1 MATNKLLSFMKLIG
15 MTFIMTIIT
24 LPANAQFLRTS
35 YFMEGTHYRQQLN
48 PALTPTKGFINLPV
62 IGAVNATVGSTS
74 LGYQDIIDIIDDGG
88 DFYTKPDFMN
98 RLKDNNTLNVNFSTE
113 ILSAG
118 WYKGKNFW
126 SFNIGLRTDIGA
138 NLTKSMFTF
147 LNQMETIEDNW
158 RNSNYDISGQQLNI
172 NAYTEIGLGLS
183 RQINSRLTVG
193 ARVKALLGIG
203 NMELKL
209 NRIAMSANL
218 PTDQQI
224 NEWSNDSYWSGS
236 LGEIETKAKDLK
248 AKFDNYHANLT
259 VGAELKSSFKGLEL
273 KEEEGKDYVTDFD
286 FDSGNLGIAG
296 YGFGIDLGASYK
308 ILDNLTVSA
317 SILDLGFISWSKS
330 STKIASANPD
340 PINIK
345 GSTYADM
352 INITDPQN
360 SVKGAL
366 NQLQNDTENY
376 MDLVTQ
382 GDVLNYD
389 MLQLEVGEAKES
401 RKSRLASTLVLGA
414 EYGFFNNKLAV
425 GVLSTTRFVQP
436 DALTELTLSANYR
449 PKSWF
454 NVALSYSAIQSAG
467 KSFGL
472 GLKLG
477 PIFLGT
483 DYMFLGKN
491 SNSVN
496 GFIGVSI
503 PLNKRKA
510 AVKRQLFYYSF
521 SNSPIKK
528 LVSAFNNLT
537 FLILP
542 HSSASDRT

>member
-1 MATNKLLSFMKLIG
+1 MATNKLLWSSKLIG
-15 MTFIMTIIT
+15 VFFIMLVCT
-24 LPANAQFLRTS
+24 LSANAQFLRTS

-48 PALTPTKGFINLPV
+48 PALTPTKGYFNLPV

-74 LGYQDIIDIIDDGG
+74 LGYQDIIDIIDDGD

-98 RLKDNNTLNVNFSTE
+98 RLKDNNKLNVNFSTE

-138 NLTKSMFTF
+138 NLTKNMFTF
-147 LNQMETIEDNW
+147 QNEMETVEENW

-209 NRIAMSANL
+209 NRVAMSANL
-218 PTDQQI
+218 PSDQQI
-224 NEWSNDSYWSGS
+224 NQWSSESYWNSMTPS
-236 LGEIETKAKDLK
+236 QAAQAAQELKD
-248 AKFDNYHANLT
+248 KFNNYHANLT

-273 KEEEGKDYVTDFD
+273 QEEEGKDYVTDFD
-286 FDSGNLGIAG
+286 FDSGKLGIAG

-317 SILDLGFISWSKS
+317 SVLDLGFISWSKS

-340 PINIK
+340 PIDIK
-345 GSTYADM
+345 GSTYANM
-352 INITDPQN
+352 VDPN
-360 SVKGAL
+360 NPNTVMNAV
-366 NQLQNDTENY
+366 NQLQNDAQGY
-376 MDLVTQ
+376 MDRVTN
-382 GDVLNYD
+382 GDVLDYD
-389 MLQLEVGEAKES
+389 MLQLEVSDAKES

-436 DALTELTLSANYR
+436 DALTELTFSANYR

-477 PIFLGT
+477 PLFVGT

-496 GFIGVSI
+496 GFVGVSI
-503 PLNKRKA
+503 PLGGRKA
-510 AVKRQLFYYSF
+510 SKEG
-521 SNSPIKK
+521 
-528 LVSAFNNLT
+528 
-537 FLILP
+537 
-542 HSSASDRT
+542 

>member
-1 MATNKLLSFMKLIG
+1 MATNKLLWSSKLIG
-15 MTFIMTIIT
+15 VFFIMLVCT
-24 LPANAQFLRTS
+24 LSANAQFLRTS

-48 PALTPTKGFINLPV
+48 PALTPTKGYFNLPV

-74 LGYQDIIDIIDDGG
+74 LGYQDIIDIIDDGD

-98 RLKDNNTLNVNFSTE
+98 RLKDNNKLNVNFSTE

-126 SFNIGLRTDIGA
+126 SFNIGLRTDISA
-138 NLTKSMFTF
+138 NLTKNMFTF
-147 LNQMETIEDNW
+147 LNEMETVEENW

-209 NRIAMSANL
+209 NRVAMSANL
-218 PTDQQI
+218 PSDQQI
-224 NEWSNDSYWSGS
+224 NQWSSESYWNSMTPS
-236 LGEIETKAKDLK
+236 QAAQAAQELKD
-248 AKFDNYHANLT
+248 KFNNYHANLT

-273 KEEEGKDYVTDFD
+273 QEEEGKDYVTDFD
-286 FDSGNLGIAG
+286 FDSGKLGIAG

-317 SILDLGFISWSKS
+317 SVLDLGFISWSKS

-340 PINIK
+340 PIDIK
-345 GSTYADM
+345 GSTYANM
-352 INITDPQN
+352 VDPN
-360 SVKGAL
+360 NPNTVMNAV
-366 NQLQNDTENY
+366 NQLQNDAQGY
-376 MDLVTQ
+376 MDRVTN
-382 GDVLNYD
+382 GDVLDYD
-389 MLQLEVGEAKES
+389 MLQLEVSDAKES
-401 RKSRLASTLVLGA
+401 RKSRLASILVLGA

-436 DALTELTLSANYR
+436 DALTELTFSANYR

-477 PIFLGT
+477 PLFVGT

-496 GFIGVSI
+496 GFVGVSI
-503 PLNKRKA
+503 PLGGRKA
-510 AVKRQLFYYSF
+510 SKEG
-521 SNSPIKK
+521 
-528 LVSAFNNLT
+528 
-537 FLILP
+537 
-542 HSSASDRT
+542 

>member
-1 MATNKLLSFMKLIG
+1 MATNKLLWSSKLIG
-15 MTFIMTIIT
+15 VFFIMLVCT
-24 LPANAQFLRTS
+24 LSANAQFLRTS

-48 PALTPTKGFINLPV
+48 PALTPTKGYFNLPV

-74 LGYQDIIDIIDDGG
+74 LGYQDIIDIIDDGD

-98 RLKDNNTLNVNFSTE
+98 RLKDNNKLNVNFSTE

-138 NLTKSMFTF
+138 NLTKNMFTF
-147 LNQMETIEDNW
+147 LNEMETVEENW

-209 NRIAMSANL
+209 NRVAMSANL
-218 PTDQQI
+218 PSDQQI
-224 NEWSNDSYWSGS
+224 NQWSSESYWNSMTPS
-236 LGEIETKAKDLK
+236 QAAQAAQELKD
-248 AKFDNYHANLT
+248 KFNNYHANLT

-273 KEEEGKDYVTDFD
+273 QEEEGKDYVTDFD
-286 FDSGNLGIAG
+286 FDSGKLGIAG

-317 SILDLGFISWSKS
+317 SVLDLGFISWSKS

-340 PINIK
+340 PIDIK
-345 GSTYADM
+345 GSTYANM
-352 INITDPQN
+352 VDPN
-360 SVKGAL
+360 NPNTVMNAV
-366 NQLQNDTENY
+366 NQLQNDAQGY
-376 MDLVTQ
+376 MDRVTN
-382 GDVLNYD
+382 GDVLDYD
-389 MLQLEVGEAKES
+389 MLQLEVSDAKES

-436 DALTELTLSANYR
+436 DALTELTFSANYR

-454 NVALSYSAIQSAG
+454 NVALS
-467 KSFGL
+467 
-472 GLKLG
+472 
-477 PIFLGT
+477 
-483 DYMFLGKN
+483 
-491 SNSVN
+491 
-496 GFIGVSI
+496 
-503 PLNKRKA
+503 
-510 AVKRQLFYYSF
+510 
-521 SNSPIKK
+521 
-528 LVSAFNNLT
+528 
-537 FLILP
+537 
-542 HSSASDRT
+542 

>member
-1 MATNKLLSFMKLIG
+1 MATNKLLWSSKLIG
-15 MTFIMTIIT
+15 VFFIMLVCT
-24 LPANAQFLRTS
+24 LSANAQFLRTS

-48 PALTPTKGFINLPV
+48 PALTPTKGYFNLPV

-74 LGYQDIIDIIDDGG
+74 LGYQDIIDIIDDGD

-98 RLKDNNTLNVNFSTE
+98 RLKDNNKLNVNFSTE

-138 NLTKSMFTF
+138 NLTKNMFTF
-147 LNQMETIEDNW
+147 LNEMETVEENW

-209 NRIAMSANL
+209 NRVAMSANL
-218 PTDQQI
+218 PSDQQI
-224 NEWSNDSYWSGS
+224 NQWSSESYWNSMTPS
-236 LGEIETKAKDLK
+236 QAAQAAQELKD
-248 AKFDNYHANLT
+248 KFNNYHANLT

-273 KEEEGKDYVTDFD
+273 QEEEGKDYVTDFD
-286 FDSGNLGIAG
+286 FDSGKLGIAG

-317 SILDLGFISWSKS
+317 SVLDLGFISWSKS

-340 PINIK
+340 PIDIK
-345 GSTYADM
+345 GSTYANM
-352 INITDPQN
+352 VDPN
-360 SVKGAL
+360 NPNTVMNAV
-366 NQLQNDTENY
+366 NQLQNDAQGY
-376 MDLVTQ
+376 MDRVTN
-382 GDVLNYD
+382 GDVLDYD
-389 MLQLEVGEAKES
+389 MLQLEVSDAKES
-401 RKSRLASTLVLGA
+401 RKSRLASILVLGA

-436 DALTELTLSANYR
+436 DALTELTFSANYR

-477 PIFLGT
+477 PLFVGT

-496 GFIGVSI
+496 GFVGVSI
-503 PLNKRKA
+503 PLGGRKA
-510 AVKRQLFYYSF
+510 SKEG
-521 SNSPIKK
+521 
-528 LVSAFNNLT
+528 
-537 FLILP
+537 
-542 HSSASDRT
+542 

>member
-1 MATNKLLSFMKLIG
+1 MATNKLLWSSKLIG
-15 MTFIMTIIT
+15 VFFIMLVCT
-24 LPANAQFLRTS
+24 LSANAQFLRTS

-48 PALTPTKGFINLPV
+48 PALTPTKGYFNLPV

-74 LGYQDIIDIIDDGG
+74 LGYQDIIDIIDDGD

-98 RLKDNNTLNVNFSTE
+98 RLKDNNKLNVNFSTE

-138 NLTKSMFTF
+138 NLTKNMFTF
-147 LNQMETIEDNW
+147 LNEMETVEENW

-209 NRIAMSANL
+209 NRVAMSANL
-218 PTDQQI
+218 PSDQLI
-224 NEWSNDSYWSGS
+224 NQWSSESYWNSMTPS
-236 LGEIETKAKDLK
+236 QAAQAAQELKD
-248 AKFDNYHANLT
+248 KFNNYHANLT

-273 KEEEGKDYVTDFD
+273 QEEEGKDYVTDFD
-286 FDSGNLGIAG
+286 FDSGKLGIAG

-317 SILDLGFISWSKS
+317 SVLDLGFISWSKS

-340 PINIK
+340 PIDIK
-345 GSTYADM
+345 GSTYANM
-352 INITDPQN
+352 VDPN
-360 SVKGAL
+360 NPNTVMNAV
-366 NQLQNDTENY
+366 NQLQNDAQGY
-376 MDLVTQ
+376 MDRVTN
-382 GDVLNYD
+382 GDVLDYD
-389 MLQLEVGEAKES
+389 MLQLEVSDAKES
-401 RKSRLASTLVLGA
+401 RKSRLASILVLGA

-436 DALTELTLSANYR
+436 DALTELTFSANYR

-477 PIFLGT
+477 PLFVGT

-496 GFIGVSI
+496 GFVGVSI
-503 PLNKRKA
+503 PLGGRKA
-510 AVKRQLFYYSF
+510 SKEG
-521 SNSPIKK
+521 
-528 LVSAFNNLT
+528 
-537 FLILP
+537 
-542 HSSASDRT
+542 

>member
-1 MATNKLLSFMKLIG
+1 MATNKLLWSSKLIG
-15 MTFIMTIIT
+15 VFFIMLVCT
-24 LPANAQFLRTS
+24 LSANAQFLRTS

-48 PALTPTKGFINLPV
+48 PALTPTKGYFNLPV

-74 LGYQDIIDIIDDGG
+74 LGYQDIIDIIDDGD

-98 RLKDNNTLNVNFSTE
+98 RLKDNNKLNVNFSTE

-138 NLTKSMFTF
+138 NLTKNMFTF
-147 LNQMETIEDNW
+147 LNEMETVEENW

-209 NRIAMSANL
+209 NRVAMSANL
-218 PTDQQI
+218 PSDQQI
-224 NEWSNDSYWSGS
+224 NQWSSESYWNSMTPS
-236 LGEIETKAKDLK
+236 QAAQAAQELKD
-248 AKFDNYHANLT
+248 KFNNYHANLT

-273 KEEEGKDYVTDFD
+273 QEEEGKDYVTDFD
-286 FDSGNLGIAG
+286 FDSGKLGIAG
-296 YGFGIDLGASYK
+296 YGFGIDLGASYI

-317 SILDLGFISWSKS
+317 SVLDLGFISWSKS

-340 PINIK
+340 PIDIK
-345 GSTYADM
+345 GSTYANM
-352 INITDPQN
+352 VDPN
-360 SVKGAL
+360 NPNTVMNAV
-366 NQLQNDTENY
+366 NQLQNDAQGY
-376 MDLVTQ
+376 MDRVTN
-382 GDVLNYD
+382 GDVLDYD
-389 MLQLEVGEAKES
+389 MLQLEVSDAKES

-436 DALTELTLSANYR
+436 DALTELTFSANYR

-477 PIFLGT
+477 PLFVGT

-496 GFIGVSI
+496 GFVGVSI
-503 PLNKRKA
+503 PLGGRKA
-510 AVKRQLFYYSF
+510 SKEG
-521 SNSPIKK
+521 
-528 LVSAFNNLT
+528 
-537 FLILP
+537 
-542 HSSASDRT
+542 

>member
-1 MATNKLLSFMKLIG
+1 MGCDRFVGGCFDRFS
-15 MTFIMTIIT
+15 
-24 LPANAQFLRTS
+24 ANAQFLRTS

-48 PALTPTKGFINLPV
+48 PALTPTKGYFNLPV

-74 LGYQDIIDIIDDGG
+74 LGYQDIIDIIDDGD

-98 RLKDNNTLNVNFSTE
+98 RLKDNNKLNVNFSTE

-138 NLTKSMFTF
+138 NLTKNMFTF
-147 LNQMETIEDNW
+147 LNEMETVEENW

-209 NRIAMSANL
+209 NRVAMSANL
-218 PTDQQI
+218 PSDQQI
-224 NEWSNDSYWSGS
+224 NQWSSESYWNSMTPS
-236 LGEIETKAKDLK
+236 QAAQAAQELKD
-248 AKFDNYHANLT
+248 KFNNYHANLT

-273 KEEEGKDYVTDFD
+273 QEEEGKDYVTDFD
-286 FDSGNLGIAG
+286 FDSGKLGIAG

-317 SILDLGFISWSKS
+317 SVLDLGFISWSKS

-340 PINIK
+340 PIDIK
-345 GSTYADM
+345 GSTYANM
-352 INITDPQN
+352 VDPN
-360 SVKGAL
+360 NPNTVMNAV
-366 NQLQNDTENY
+366 NQLQNDAQGY
-376 MDLVTQ
+376 MDRVTN
-382 GDVLNYD
+382 GDVLDYD
-389 MLQLEVGEAKES
+389 MLQLEVGDAKES

-436 DALTELTLSANYR
+436 DALTELTFSANYR

-477 PIFLGT
+477 PLFVGT

-496 GFIGVSI
+496 GFVGVSI
-503 PLNKRKA
+503 PLGGRKA
-510 AVKRQLFYYSF
+510 SKEG
-521 SNSPIKK
+521 
-528 LVSAFNNLT
+528 
-537 FLILP
+537 
-542 HSSASDRT
+542 

>member
-1 MATNKLLSFMKLIG
+1 MATNKLLWSSKIIGVFFMMLVG
-15 MTFIMTIIT
+15 T
-24 LPANAQFLRTS
+24 LSANAQFLRTS

-48 PALTPTKGFINLPV
+48 PALTPTKGYFNLPV

-74 LGYQDIIDIIDDGG
+74 LGYQDIIDIIDDGD

-98 RLKDNNTLNVNFSTE
+98 RLKDNNKLNVNFSTE

-138 NLTKSMFTF
+138 NLTKNMFTF
-147 LNQMETIEDNW
+147 LNEMETVEENW

-209 NRIAMSANL
+209 NRVAMSANL
-218 PTDQQI
+218 PSDQQI
-224 NEWSNDSYWSGS
+224 NQWSSESYWNSMS
-236 LGEIETKAKDLK
+236 PSQAAQAAQELKD
-248 AKFDNYHANLT
+248 KFNNYHANLT

-273 KEEEGKDYVTDFD
+273 QEEEGKDYVTDFD
-286 FDSGNLGIAG
+286 FDSGKLGIAG

-317 SILDLGFISWSKS
+317 SVLDLGFISWSKS

-340 PINIK
+340 PIDIK
-345 GSTYADM
+345 GSTYANM
-352 INITDPQN
+352 VDPN
-360 SVKGAL
+360 NPNTVMNAV
-366 NQLQNDTENY
+366 NQLQNDAQGY
-376 MDLVTQ
+376 MDRVTN
-382 GDVLNYD
+382 GDVLDYD
-389 MLQLEVGEAKES
+389 MLQLEVSDAKES

-436 DALTELTLSANYR
+436 DALTELTFSANYR

-477 PIFLGT
+477 PLFVGT

-496 GFIGVSI
+496 GFVGVSI
-503 PLNKRKA
+503 PLGGRKA
-510 AVKRQLFYYSF
+510 SKEG
-521 SNSPIKK
+521 
-528 LVSAFNNLT
+528 
-537 FLILP
+537 
-542 HSSASDRT
+542 

>member
-1 MATNKLLSFMKLIG
+1 MATNKLLWSSKLIG
-15 MTFIMTIIT
+15 VFFIMLVCT
-24 LPANAQFLRTS
+24 LSANAQFLRTS

-48 PALTPTKGFINLPV
+48 PALTPTKGYFNLPV

-74 LGYQDIIDIIDDGG
+74 LGYQDIIDIIDDGD

-98 RLKDNNTLNVNFSTE
+98 RLKDNNKLNVNFSTE

-138 NLTKSMFTF
+138 NLTKNMFTF
-147 LNQMETIEDNW
+147 LNEMETVEENW

-209 NRIAMSANL
+209 NRVAMSANL
-218 PTDQQI
+218 PSDQQI
-224 NEWSNDSYWSGS
+224 NQWSSESYWNSMTPS
-236 LGEIETKAKDLK
+236 QAAQAAQELKD
-248 AKFDNYHANLT
+248 KFNNYHANLT

-273 KEEEGKDYVTDFD
+273 QEEEGKDYVTDFD
-286 FDSGNLGIAG
+286 FDSGKLGIAG

-317 SILDLGFISWSKS
+317 SVLDLGFISWSKS

-340 PINIK
+340 PIDIK
-345 GSTYADM
+345 GSTYANM
-352 INITDPQN
+352 VDPN
-360 SVKGAL
+360 NPNTVMNAV
-366 NQLQNDTENY
+366 NQLQNDAQGY
-376 MDLVTQ
+376 MGRVTN
-382 GDVLNYD
+382 GDVLDYD
-389 MLQLEVGEAKES
+389 MLQLEVSDAKES
-401 RKSRLASTLVLGA
+401 RKSRLASILVLGA

-436 DALTELTLSANYR
+436 DALTELTFSANYR

-477 PIFLGT
+477 PLFVGT

-496 GFIGVSI
+496 GFVGVSI
-503 PLNKRKA
+503 PLGGRKA
-510 AVKRQLFYYSF
+510 SKEG
-521 SNSPIKK
+521 
-528 LVSAFNNLT
+528 
-537 FLILP
+537 
-542 HSSASDRT
+542 

>member
-1 MATNKLLSFMKLIG
+1 MATNKLLWSSKLIG
-15 MTFIMTIIT
+15 VFFIMLVCT
-24 LPANAQFLRTS
+24 LSANAQFLRTS

-48 PALTPTKGFINLPV
+48 PALTPTKGYFNLPV

-74 LGYQDIIDIIDDGG
+74 LGYQDIIDIIDDGD

-98 RLKDNNTLNVNFSTE
+98 RLKDNNKLNVNFSTE

-138 NLTKSMFTF
+138 NLTKNMFTF
-147 LNQMETIEDNW
+147 LNEMETVEENW

-209 NRIAMSANL
+209 NRVAMSANL
-218 PTDQQI
+218 PSDQQI
-224 NEWSNDSYWSGS
+224 NQWSSESYWNSMTPS
-236 LGEIETKAKDLK
+236 QAAQAAQELKD
-248 AKFDNYHANLT
+248 KFNNYHANLT

-273 KEEEGKDYVTDFD
+273 QEEEGKDYVTDFD
-286 FDSGNLGIAG
+286 FDSGKLGIAG

-317 SILDLGFISWSKS
+317 SVLDLGFISWSKS

-340 PINIK
+340 PIDIK
-345 GSTYADM
+345 GSTYANM
-352 INITDPQN
+352 VDPN
-360 SVKGAL
+360 NPNTVMNAV
-366 NQLQNDTENY
+366 NQLQNDAQGY
-376 MDLVTQ
+376 MDRVTN
-382 GDVLNYD
+382 GDVLDYD
-389 MLQLEVGEAKES
+389 MLQLEVSDAKES
-401 RKSRLASTLVLGA
+401 RKSRLASILVLGA

-436 DALTELTLSANYR
+436 DALTELTFSANYR

-454 NVALSYSAIQSAG
+454 NVALSIQDR
-467 KSFGL
+467 KS
-472 GLKLG
+472 
-477 PIFLGT
+477 
-483 DYMFLGKN
+483 
-491 SNSVN
+491 V
-496 GFIGVSI
+496 V
-503 PLNKRKA
+503 
-510 AVKRQLFYYSF
+510 
-521 SNSPIKK
+521 
-528 LVSAFNNLT
+528 
-537 FLILP
+537 
-542 HSSASDRT
+542 

>member
-1 MATNKLLSFMKLIG
+1 MATNKLLWSSKLIG
-15 MTFIMTIIT
+15 VFFIMLVCT
-24 LPANAQFLRTS
+24 LSANAQFLRTS

-48 PALTPTKGFINLPV
+48 PALTPTKGYFNLPV

-74 LGYQDIIDIIDDGG
+74 LGYQDIIDIIDDGD

-98 RLKDNNTLNVNFSTE
+98 RLKDNNKLNVNFSTE

-126 SFNIGLRTDIGA
+126 LFNIGLRTDIGA
-138 NLTKSMFTF
+138 NLTKNMFTF
-147 LNQMETIEDNW
+147 LNEMETVEENW

-209 NRIAMSANL
+209 NRVAMSANL
-218 PTDQQI
+218 PSDQQI
-224 NEWSNDSYWSGS
+224 NQWSSESYWNSMTPS
-236 LGEIETKAKDLK
+236 QAAQAAQELKD
-248 AKFDNYHANLT
+248 KFNNYHANLT

-273 KEEEGKDYVTDFD
+273 QEEEGKDYVTDFD
-286 FDSGNLGIAG
+286 FDSGKLGIAG

-317 SILDLGFISWSKS
+317 SVLDLGFISWSKS

-340 PINIK
+340 PIDIK
-345 GSTYADM
+345 GSTYANM
-352 INITDPQN
+352 VDPN
-360 SVKGAL
+360 NPNTVMNAV
-366 NQLQNDTENY
+366 NQLQNDAQGY
-376 MDLVTQ
+376 MDRVTN
-382 GDVLNYD
+382 GDVLDYD
-389 MLQLEVGEAKES
+389 MLQLEVSDAKES
-401 RKSRLASTLVLGA
+401 RKSRLASILVLGA

-436 DALTELTLSANYR
+436 DALTELTFSANYR

-477 PIFLGT
+477 PLFVGT

-496 GFIGVSI
+496 GFVGVSI
-503 PLNKRKA
+503 PLGGRKA
-510 AVKRQLFYYSF
+510 SKEG
-521 SNSPIKK
+521 
-528 LVSAFNNLT
+528 
-537 FLILP
+537 
-542 HSSASDRT
+542 

>member
-1 MATNKLLSFMKLIG
+1 MATNKLLWSSKLIG
-15 MTFIMTIIT
+15 VFFIMLVCT
-24 LPANAQFLRTS
+24 LSANAQFLRTS

-48 PALTPTKGFINLPV
+48 PALTPTKGYFNLPV

-74 LGYQDIIDIIDDGG
+74 LGYQDIIDIIDDGD

-98 RLKDNNTLNVNFSTE
+98 RLKDNNKLNVNFSTE

-138 NLTKSMFTF
+138 NLTKNMFTF
-147 LNQMETIEDNW
+147 LNEMETVEENW

-209 NRIAMSANL
+209 NRVAMSANL
-218 PTDQQI
+218 PSDQQI
-224 NEWSNDSYWSGS
+224 NQWSSESYWNSMTPS
-236 LGEIETKAKDLK
+236 QAAQAAQELKD
-248 AKFDNYHANLT
+248 KFNNYHANLT

-273 KEEEGKDYVTDFD
+273 QEEEGKDYVTDFD
-286 FDSGNLGIAG
+286 FDSGKLGIAG

-317 SILDLGFISWSKS
+317 SVLDLGFISWSKS

-340 PINIK
+340 PIDIK
-345 GSTYADM
+345 GSTYANM
-352 INITDPQN
+352 VDPN
-360 SVKGAL
+360 NPNTVMNAV
-366 NQLQNDTENY
+366 NQLQNDAQGY
-376 MDLVTQ
+376 MDRVTN
-382 GDVLNYD
+382 GDVLDYD
-389 MLQLEVGEAKES
+389 MLQLEVSDAKES

-436 DALTELTLSANYR
+436 DALTELTFSANYR

-454 NVALSYSAIQSAG
+454 NVAFSYSAIQSAG

-477 PIFLGT
+477 PLFVGT

-496 GFIGVSI
+496 GFVGVSI
-503 PLNKRKA
+503 PLGGRKA
-510 AVKRQLFYYSF
+510 SKEG
-521 SNSPIKK
+521 
-528 LVSAFNNLT
+528 
-537 FLILP
+537 
-542 HSSASDRT
+542 

>member
-1 MATNKLLSFMKLIG
+1 
-15 MTFIMTIIT
+15 
-24 LPANAQFLRTS
+24 
-35 YFMEGTHYRQQLN
+35 MEGTHYRQQLN
-48 PALTPTKGFINLPV
+48 PALTPTKGYFNLPV

-74 LGYQDIIDIIDDGG
+74 LGYQDIIDIIDDGD

-98 RLKDNNTLNVNFSTE
+98 RLKDNNKLNVNFSTE

-138 NLTKSMFTF
+138 NLTKNMFTF
-147 LNQMETIEDNW
+147 LNEMETVEENW

-209 NRIAMSANL
+209 NRVAMSANL
-218 PTDQQI
+218 PSDQQI
-224 NEWSNDSYWSGS
+224 NQWSSESYWNSMTPS
-236 LGEIETKAKDLK
+236 QAAQAAQELKD
-248 AKFDNYHANLT
+248 KFNNYHANLT

-273 KEEEGKDYVTDFD
+273 QEEEGKDYVTDFD
-286 FDSGNLGIAG
+286 FDSGKLGIAG

-317 SILDLGFISWSKS
+317 SVLDLGFISWSKS

-340 PINIK
+340 PIDIK
-345 GSTYADM
+345 GSTYANM
-352 INITDPQN
+352 VDPN
-360 SVKGAL
+360 NPNTVMNAV
-366 NQLQNDTENY
+366 NQLQNDAQGY
-376 MDLVTQ
+376 MDRVTN
-382 GDVLNYD
+382 GDVLDYD
-389 MLQLEVGEAKES
+389 MLQLEVSDAKES

-436 DALTELTLSANYR
+436 DALTELTFSANYR

-477 PIFLGT
+477 PLFVGT

-496 GFIGVSI
+496 GFVGVSI
-503 PLNKRKA
+503 PLGGRKA
-510 AVKRQLFYYSF
+510 SKEG
-521 SNSPIKK
+521 
-528 LVSAFNNLT
+528 
-537 FLILP
+537 
-542 HSSASDRT
+542 

>member
-1 MATNKLLSFMKLIG
+1 MATNKLLWSSKLIG
-15 MTFIMTIIT
+15 VFFIMLVCTPSAI
-24 LPANAQFLRTS
+24 AQFLRTS

-48 PALTPTKGFINLPV
+48 PALTPTKGYFNLPV

-74 LGYQDIIDIIDDGG
+74 LGYQDIIDIIDDGD

-98 RLKDNNTLNVNFSTE
+98 RLKDNNKLNVNFSTE

-138 NLTKSMFTF
+138 NLTKNMFTF
-147 LNQMETIEDNW
+147 LNEMETVEENW

-209 NRIAMSANL
+209 NRVAMSANL
-218 PTDQQI
+218 PSDQQI
-224 NEWSNDSYWSGS
+224 NQWSSESYWNSMTPS
-236 LGEIETKAKDLK
+236 QAAQAAQELKD
-248 AKFDNYHANLT
+248 KFNNYHANLT

-273 KEEEGKDYVTDFD
+273 QEEEGKDYVTDFD
-286 FDSGNLGIAG
+286 FDSGKLGIAG

-317 SILDLGFISWSKS
+317 SVLDLGFISWSKS

-340 PINIK
+340 PIDIK
-345 GSTYADM
+345 GSTYANM
-352 INITDPQN
+352 VDPN
-360 SVKGAL
+360 NPNTVMNAV
-366 NQLQNDTENY
+366 NQLQNDAQGY
-376 MDLVTQ
+376 MDRVTN
-382 GDVLNYD
+382 GDVLDYD
-389 MLQLEVGEAKES
+389 MLQLEVSDAKES
-401 RKSRLASTLVLGA
+401 RKSRLASILVLGA

-436 DALTELTLSANYR
+436 DALTELTFSANYR

-477 PIFLGT
+477 PLFVGT

-496 GFIGVSI
+496 GFVGVSI
-503 PLNKRKA
+503 PLGGRKA
-510 AVKRQLFYYSF
+510 SKEG
-521 SNSPIKK
+521 
-528 LVSAFNNLT
+528 
-537 FLILP
+537 
-542 HSSASDRT
+542 

>member
-1 MATNKLLSFMKLIG
+1 MATNKLLWSSKLIG
-15 MTFIMTIIT
+15 VFFIMLVCT
-24 LPANAQFLRTS
+24 LSANAQFLRTS

-48 PALTPTKGFINLPV
+48 PALTPTKGYFNLPV

-74 LGYQDIIDIIDDGG
+74 LGYQDIIDIIDDGD

-98 RLKDNNTLNVNFSTE
+98 RLKDNNKLNVNFSTE

-138 NLTKSMFTF
+138 NLTKNMFTF
-147 LNQMETIEDNW
+147 LNEMETVEENW

-209 NRIAMSANL
+209 NRVAMSANL
-218 PTDQQI
+218 PSDQQI
-224 NEWSNDSYWSGS
+224 NQWSSESYWNSMTPS
-236 LGEIETKAKDLK
+236 QAAQAAQELKD
-248 AKFDNYHANLT
+248 KFNNYHANLT

-273 KEEEGKDYVTDFD
+273 QEEEGKDYVTDFD
-286 FDSGNLGIAG
+286 FDSGKLGIAG

-317 SILDLGFISWSKS
+317 SVLDLGFISWSKS

-340 PINIK
+340 PIDIK
-345 GSTYADM
+345 GSTYANM
-352 INITDPQN
+352 VDPN
-360 SVKGAL
+360 NPNTVMNAV
-366 NQLQNDTENY
+366 NQLQNDAQGY
-376 MDLVTQ
+376 MDRVTN
-382 GDVLNYD
+382 GDVLDYD
-389 MLQLEVGEAKES
+389 MLQLEVSDAKES
-401 RKSRLASTLVLGA
+401 RKSRLASILVLGA

-425 GVLSTTRFVQP
+425 GVLSTTRFVWP
-436 DALTELTLSANYR
+436 DALTELTFSANYR

-477 PIFLGT
+477 PLFVGT

-496 GFIGVSI
+496 GFVGVSI
-503 PLNKRKA
+503 PLGGRKA
-510 AVKRQLFYYSF
+510 SKEG
-521 SNSPIKK
+521 
-528 LVSAFNNLT
+528 
-537 FLILP
+537 
-542 HSSASDRT
+542 

>member
-1 MATNKLLSFMKLIG
+1 MATNKLLWSSKLIG
-15 MTFIMTIIT
+15 VFFIMLVCT
-24 LPANAQFLRTS
+24 LSANAQFLRTS

-48 PALTPTKGFINLPV
+48 PALTPTKGYFNLPV

-74 LGYQDIIDIIDDGG
+74 LGYQDIIDIIDDGD

-98 RLKDNNTLNVNFSTE
+98 RLKDNNKLNVNFSTE

-138 NLTKSMFTF
+138 NLTKNMFTF
-147 LNQMETIEDNW
+147 LNEMETVEENW

-172 NAYTEIGLGLS
+172 NAYTEIGL
-183 RQINSRLTVG
+183 TVG

-209 NRIAMSANL
+209 NRVAMSANL
-218 PTDQQI
+218 PSDQQI
-224 NEWSNDSYWSGS
+224 NQWSSESYWNSMS
-236 LGEIETKAKDLK
+236 PSQAAQAAQELKD
-248 AKFDNYHANLT
+248 KFNNYHANLT

-273 KEEEGKDYVTDFD
+273 QEEEGKDYVTDFD
-286 FDSGNLGIAG
+286 FDSGKLGIAG

-317 SILDLGFISWSKS
+317 SVLDLGFISWSKS

-340 PINIK
+340 PIDIK
-345 GSTYADM
+345 GSTYANM
-352 INITDPQN
+352 VDPN
-360 SVKGAL
+360 NPNTVMNAV
-366 NQLQNDTENY
+366 NQLQNDAQGY
-376 MDLVTQ
+376 MDRVTN
-382 GDVLNYD
+382 GDVLDYD
-389 MLQLEVGEAKES
+389 MLQLEVSDAKES

-436 DALTELTLSANYR
+436 DALTELTFSANYR

-477 PIFLGT
+477 PLFVGT

-496 GFIGVSI
+496 GFVGVSI
-503 PLNKRKA
+503 PLGGRKA
-510 AVKRQLFYYSF
+510 SKEG
-521 SNSPIKK
+521 
-528 LVSAFNNLT
+528 
-537 FLILP
+537 
-542 HSSASDRT
+542 

>member
-1 MATNKLLSFMKLIG
+1 
-15 MTFIMTIIT
+15 
-24 LPANAQFLRTS
+24 
-35 YFMEGTHYRQQLN
+35 
-48 PALTPTKGFINLPV
+48 
-62 IGAVNATVGSTS
+62 
-74 LGYQDIIDIIDDGG
+74 
-88 DFYTKPDFMN
+88 MN
-98 RLKDNNTLNVNFSTE
+98 RLKDNNKLNVNFSTE

-138 NLTKSMFTF
+138 NLTKNMFTF
-147 LNQMETIEDNW
+147 LNEMETVEENW

-209 NRIAMSANL
+209 NRVAMSANL
-218 PTDQQI
+218 PSDQQI
-224 NEWSNDSYWSGS
+224 NQWSSESYWNSMTPS
-236 LGEIETKAKDLK
+236 QAAQAAQELKD
-248 AKFDNYHANLT
+248 KFNNYHANLT

-273 KEEEGKDYVTDFD
+273 QEEEGKDYVTDFD
-286 FDSGNLGIAG
+286 FDSGKLGIAG
-296 YGFGIDLGASYK
+296 YGFGIALGASYK

-340 PINIK
+340 PIDIK
-345 GSTYADM
+345 GSTYANM
-352 INITDPQN
+352 VDPN
-360 SVKGAL
+360 NPNTVMNAV
-366 NQLQNDTENY
+366 NQLQNDAQGY
-376 MDLVTQ
+376 MDRVTN
-382 GDVLNYD
+382 GDVLDYD
-389 MLQLEVGEAKES
+389 MLQLEVSDAKES

-436 DALTELTLSANYR
+436 DALTELTFSANYR

-477 PIFLGT
+477 PLFVGT

-496 GFIGVSI
+496 GFVGVSI
-503 PLNKRKA
+503 PLGGRKA
-510 AVKRQLFYYSF
+510 SKEG
-521 SNSPIKK
+521 
-528 LVSAFNNLT
+528 
-537 FLILP
+537 
-542 HSSASDRT
+542 

>member
-1 MATNKLLSFMKLIG
+1 MATNKLLWSSKLIG
-15 MTFIMTIIT
+15 VFFIMLVCT
-24 LPANAQFLRTS
+24 LSANAQFLRTS

-48 PALTPTKGFINLPV
+48 PALTPTKGYFNLPV

-74 LGYQDIIDIIDDGG
+74 LGYQDIIDIIDDGD

-98 RLKDNNTLNVNFSTE
+98 RLKDNNKLNVNFSTE

-138 NLTKSMFTF
+138 NLTKNMFTF
-147 LNQMETIEDNW
+147 LNEMETVEENW

-209 NRIAMSANL
+209 NRVAMSANL
-218 PTDQQI
+218 PSDQQI
-224 NEWSNDSYWSGS
+224 NQWSSESYWNSMTPS
-236 LGEIETKAKDLK
+236 QAAQAAQELKD
-248 AKFDNYHANLT
+248 KFNNYHANLT

-273 KEEEGKDYVTDFD
+273 QEEEGKDYVTDFD
-286 FDSGNLGIAG
+286 FDSGKLGIAG

-317 SILDLGFISWSKS
+317 SVLDLGFISWSKS

-340 PINIK
+340 PIDIK
-345 GSTYADM
+345 GSTYANM
-352 INITDPQN
+352 VDPN
-360 SVKGAL
+360 NPNTVMNAV
-366 NQLQNDTENY
+366 NQLQNDAQGY
-376 MDLVTQ
+376 MDRVTN
-382 GDVLNYD
+382 GDVLDYD
-389 MLQLEVGEAKES
+389 MLQLEVSDAKES

-436 DALTELTLSANYR
+436 DALTELTFSANYR

-472 GLKLG
+472 GMKLG
-477 PIFLGT
+477 PLFVGT

-496 GFIGVSI
+496 GFVGVSI
-503 PLNKRKA
+503 PLGGRKA
-510 AVKRQLFYYSF
+510 SKEG
-521 SNSPIKK
+521 
-528 LVSAFNNLT
+528 
-537 FLILP
+537 
-542 HSSASDRT
+542 

>member
-1 MATNKLLSFMKLIG
+1 MATNKLLWSSKLIG
-15 MTFIMTIIT
+15 VFFIMLVCT
-24 LPANAQFLRTS
+24 LSANAQFLRTS

-48 PALTPTKGFINLPV
+48 PALTPTKGYFNLPV

-74 LGYQDIIDIIDDGG
+74 LGYQDIIDIIDDGD

-98 RLKDNNTLNVNFSTE
+98 RLKDNNKLNVNFSTE

-138 NLTKSMFTF
+138 NLTKNMFTF
-147 LNQMETIEDNW
+147 LNEMETVEENW

-209 NRIAMSANL
+209 NRVAMSANL
-218 PTDQQI
+218 PSDQQI
-224 NEWSNDSYWSGS
+224 NQWSSESYWNSMTPS
-236 LGEIETKAKDLK
+236 SAAQAAQELKD
-248 AKFDNYHANLT
+248 KFNNYHANLT

-273 KEEEGKDYVTDFD
+273 QEEEGKDYVTDFD
-286 FDSGNLGIAG
+286 FDSGKLGIAG

-317 SILDLGFISWSKS
+317 SVLDLGFISWSKS

-340 PINIK
+340 PIDIK
-345 GSTYADM
+345 GSTYANM
-352 INITDPQN
+352 VDPN
-360 SVKGAL
+360 NPNTVMNAV
-366 NQLQNDTENY
+366 NQLQNDAQGY
-376 MDLVTQ
+376 MDRVTN
-382 GDVLNYD
+382 GDVLDYD
-389 MLQLEVGEAKES
+389 MLQLEVSDAKES

-436 DALTELTLSANYR
+436 DALTELTFSANYR

-477 PIFLGT
+477 PLFVGT

-496 GFIGVSI
+496 GFVGVSI
-503 PLNKRKA
+503 PLGGRKA
-510 AVKRQLFYYSF
+510 SKEG
-521 SNSPIKK
+521 
-528 LVSAFNNLT
+528 
-537 FLILP
+537 
-542 HSSASDRT
+542 

>member
-1 MATNKLLSFMKLIG
+1 MATNKLLWSSKIIGVFFMMLVC
-15 MTFIMTIIT
+15 T
-24 LPANAQFLRTS
+24 LSANAQFLRTS

-48 PALTPTKGFINLPV
+48 PALTPTKGYFNLPV

-74 LGYQDIIDIIDDGG
+74 LGYQDIIDIIDDGD

-98 RLKDNNTLNVNFSTE
+98 RLKDNNKLNVNFSTE

-138 NLTKSMFTF
+138 NLTKNMFTF
-147 LNQMETIEDNW
+147 LNEMETVEENW

-209 NRIAMSANL
+209 NRVAMSANL
-218 PTDQQI
+218 PSDQQI
-224 NEWSNDSYWSGS
+224 NQWSSESYWNSMTPS
-236 LGEIETKAKDLK
+236 QAAQAAQELKD
-248 AKFDNYHANLT
+248 KFNNYHANLT

-273 KEEEGKDYVTDFD
+273 QEEEGKDYVTDFD
-286 FDSGNLGIAG
+286 FDSGKLGIAG

-317 SILDLGFISWSKS
+317 SVLDLGFISWSKS

-340 PINIK
+340 PIDIK
-345 GSTYADM
+345 GSTYANM
-352 INITDPQN
+352 VDPN
-360 SVKGAL
+360 NPNTVMNAV
-366 NQLQNDTENY
+366 NQLQNDAQGY
-376 MDLVTQ
+376 MDRVTN
-382 GDVLNYD
+382 GDVLDYD
-389 MLQLEVGEAKES
+389 MLQLEVSDAKES

-414 EYGFFNNKLAV
+414 EYGFFNNKLSV

-436 DALTELTLSANYR
+436 DALTELTFSANYR

-477 PIFLGT
+477 PLFVGT

-496 GFIGVSI
+496 GFVGVSI
-503 PLNKRKA
+503 PLGGRKA
-510 AVKRQLFYYSF
+510 SKEG
-521 SNSPIKK
+521 
-528 LVSAFNNLT
+528 
-537 FLILP
+537 
-542 HSSASDRT
+542 

>member
-1 MATNKLLSFMKLIG
+1 MATNKLLWSSKLIG
-15 MTFIMTIIT
+15 VFFIMLVCT
-24 LPANAQFLRTS
+24 LSANAQFLRTS

-48 PALTPTKGFINLPV
+48 PALTPTKGYFNLPV

-74 LGYQDIIDIIDDGG
+74 LGYQDIIDIIDDGD

-98 RLKDNNTLNVNFSTE
+98 RLKDNNKLNVNFSTE

-138 NLTKSMFTF
+138 NLTKNMFTF
-147 LNQMETIEDNW
+147 LNEMETVEENW

-209 NRIAMSANL
+209 NRVAMSANL
-218 PTDQQI
+218 PSDQQI
-224 NEWSNDSYWSGS
+224 NQWSSESYWNSMTPS
-236 LGEIETKAKDLK
+236 QAAQAAQELKD
-248 AKFDNYHANLT
+248 KFNNYHANLT

-273 KEEEGKDYVTDFD
+273 QEEEGKDYVTDFD
-286 FDSGNLGIAG
+286 FDSGKLGIAG

-317 SILDLGFISWSKS
+317 SVLDLGFISWSKS

-340 PINIK
+340 PIDSK
-345 GSTYADM
+345 GSTYANM
-352 INITDPQN
+352 VDPN
-360 SVKGAL
+360 NPNTVMNAV
-366 NQLQNDTENY
+366 NQLQNDAQGY
-376 MDLVTQ
+376 MDRVTN
-382 GDVLNYD
+382 GDVLDYD
-389 MLQLEVGEAKES
+389 MLQLEVSDAKES

-436 DALTELTLSANYR
+436 DALTELTFSANYR

-477 PIFLGT
+477 PLFVGT

-496 GFIGVSI
+496 GFVGVSI
-503 PLNKRKA
+503 PLGGRKA
-510 AVKRQLFYYSF
+510 SKEG
-521 SNSPIKK
+521 
-528 LVSAFNNLT
+528 
-537 FLILP
+537 
-542 HSSASDRT
+542 

>member
-1 MATNKLLSFMKLIG
+1 MATNKLLWSSKLIG
-15 MTFIMTIIT
+15 VFFIMLVCT
-24 LPANAQFLRTS
+24 LSANAQFLRTS

-48 PALTPTKGFINLPV
+48 PALTPTKGYFNLPV

-74 LGYQDIIDIIDDGG
+74 LGYQDIIDIIDDGD

-98 RLKDNNTLNVNFSTE
+98 RLKDNNKLNVNFSTE

-138 NLTKSMFTF
+138 NLTKNMFTF
-147 LNQMETIEDNW
+147 LNEMETVEENW

-209 NRIAMSANL
+209 NRVAMSANL
-218 PTDQQI
+218 PSDQQI
-224 NEWSNDSYWSGS
+224 NQWSSESYWNSMS
-236 LGEIETKAKDLK
+236 PSQAAQAAQELKD
-248 AKFDNYHANLT
+248 KFNNYHANLT
-259 VGAELKSSFKGLEL
+259 VGAELKRSFKGLEL
-273 KEEEGKDYVTDFD
+273 QEEEGKDYVTDFD
-286 FDSGNLGIAG
+286 FDSGKLGIAG

-317 SILDLGFISWSKS
+317 SVLDLGFISWSKS

-340 PINIK
+340 PIDIK
-345 GSTYADM
+345 GSTYANM
-352 INITDPQN
+352 VDPN
-360 SVKGAL
+360 NPNTVMNAV
-366 NQLQNDTENY
+366 NQLQNDAQGY
-376 MDLVTQ
+376 MDRVTN
-382 GDVLNYD
+382 GDVLDYD
-389 MLQLEVGEAKES
+389 MLQLEVSDAKES

-436 DALTELTLSANYR
+436 DALTELTFSANYR

-477 PIFLGT
+477 PLFVGT

-496 GFIGVSI
+496 GFVGVSI
-503 PLNKRKA
+503 PLGGRKA
-510 AVKRQLFYYSF
+510 SKEG
-521 SNSPIKK
+521 
-528 LVSAFNNLT
+528 
-537 FLILP
+537 
-542 HSSASDRT
+542 

>member
-1 MATNKLLSFMKLIG
+1 MATNKLLWSSKLIG
-15 MTFIMTIIT
+15 VFFIMLFCT
-24 LPANAQFLRTS
+24 LSANAQFLRTS

-48 PALTPTKGFINLPV
+48 PALTPTKGYFNLPV

-74 LGYQDIIDIIDDGG
+74 LGYQDIIDIIDDGD
-88 DFYTKPDFMN
+88 DFYKSTDFMN
-98 RLKDNNTLNVNFSTE
+98 RLKDKNKLNVNFSTE

-138 NLTKSMFTF
+138 NLTKNMFTF
-147 LNQMETIEDNW
+147 LNEMETIEENW
-158 RNSNYDISGQQLNI
+158 RNSAYDISNQQLNI

-209 NRIAMSANL
+209 NQIAMSANL
-218 PTDQQI
+218 PTDAEIAKWQ
-224 NEWSNDSYWSGS
+224 DPSYWSNITS
-236 LGEIETKAKDLK
+236 DEAKALK
-248 AKFDNYHANLT
+248 AKFDNYHAKLDVN
-259 VGAELKSSFKGLEL
+259 ASLKSSFKGLNL
-273 KEEEGKDYVTDFD
+273 VEESSNPDDPKSPKYVNDID
-286 FDSGNLGIAG
+286 FDSGDLGIAG

-308 ILDNLTVSA
+308 IMDNLTVSA

-330 STKIASANPD
+330 STKIASANPNFK
-340 PINIK
+340 PIYGRDYTSDI
-345 GSTYADM
+345 D
-352 INITDPQN
+352 INDPQSFVDAAN
-360 SVKGAL
+360 NLIGAT
-366 NQLQNDTENY
+366 DDY
-376 MDLVTQ
+376 MKLVTE

-389 MLQLEVGEAKES
+389 LLQLEVGDTKES

-436 DALTELTLSANYR
+436 DALTELTFSANYR

-477 PIFLGT
+477 PVFVGT

-491 SNSVN
+491 SNTVN
-496 GFIGVSI
+496 GFVGVSI
-503 PLNKRKA
+503 PLGGRKA
-510 AVKRQLFYYSF
+510 SKEG
-521 SNSPIKK
+521 
-528 LVSAFNNLT
+528 
-537 FLILP
+537 
-542 HSSASDRT
+542 

>member
-1 MATNKLLSFMKLIG
+1 MNKLLWSSKLIG
-15 MTFIMTIIT
+15 VFFIMLVCT
-24 LPANAQFLRTS
+24 LSANAQFLRTS

-48 PALTPTKGFINLPV
+48 PALTPTKGYFNLPV

-74 LGYQDIIDIIDDGG
+74 LGYQDIIDIIDDGD

-98 RLKDNNTLNVNFSTE
+98 RLKDNNKLNVNFSTE

-138 NLTKSMFTF
+138 NLTKNMFTF
-147 LNQMETIEDNW
+147 LNEMETVEENW

-193 ARVKALLGIG
+193 VRVKALLGIG

-209 NRIAMSANL
+209 NRVAMSANL
-218 PTDQQI
+218 PSDQQI
-224 NEWSNDSYWSGS
+224 NQWSSESYWNSMTPS
-236 LGEIETKAKDLK
+236 QAAQAAQELKD
-248 AKFDNYHANLT
+248 KFNNYHANLT

-273 KEEEGKDYVTDFD
+273 QEEEGKDYVTDFD
-286 FDSGNLGIAG
+286 FDSGKLGIAG

-317 SILDLGFISWSKS
+317 SVLDLGFISWSKS

-340 PINIK
+340 PIDIK
-345 GSTYADM
+345 GSTYANM
-352 INITDPQN
+352 VDPN
-360 SVKGAL
+360 NPNTVMNAV
-366 NQLQNDTENY
+366 NQLQNDAQGY
-376 MDLVTQ
+376 MDRVTN
-382 GDVLNYD
+382 GDVLDYD
-389 MLQLEVGEAKES
+389 MLQLEVSDAKES

-436 DALTELTLSANYR
+436 DALTELTFSANYR

-477 PIFLGT
+477 PLFVGT

-496 GFIGVSI
+496 GFVGVSI
-503 PLNKRKA
+503 PLGGRKPS
-510 AVKRQLFYYSF
+510 KEG
-521 SNSPIKK
+521 
-528 LVSAFNNLT
+528 
-537 FLILP
+537 
-542 HSSASDRT
+542 

>member
-1 MATNKLLSFMKLIG
+1 MATNKLLWSSKLIG
-15 MTFIMTIIT
+15 VFFIMLVCT
-24 LPANAQFLRTS
+24 LSANAQFLRTS

-48 PALTPTKGFINLPV
+48 PALTPTKGYFNLPV

-74 LGYQDIIDIIDDGG
+74 LGYQDIIDIIDDGD

-98 RLKDNNTLNVNFSTE
+98 RLKDNNKLNVNFSTE

-138 NLTKSMFTF
+138 NLTKNMFTF
-147 LNQMETIEDNW
+147 LNEMETVEENW

-209 NRIAMSANL
+209 NRVAMSANL
-218 PTDQQI
+218 PSDQQI
-224 NEWSNDSYWSGS
+224 NQWSSESYWNSMTPS
-236 LGEIETKAKDLK
+236 QAAQAAQELKD
-248 AKFDNYHANLT
+248 KFNNYHANLT

-273 KEEEGKDYVTDFD
+273 QEEEGKDYVTDFD
-286 FDSGNLGIAG
+286 FDSGKLGIAG

-317 SILDLGFISWSKS
+317 SVLDLGFISWSKS

-340 PINIK
+340 PIDIK
-345 GSTYADM
+345 GSTYANM
-352 INITDPQN
+352 VDPN
-360 SVKGAL
+360 NPNTVMNAV
-366 NQLQNDTENY
+366 NQLQNNAQGY
-376 MDLVTQ
+376 MDRVTN
-382 GDVLNYD
+382 GDVLDYD
-389 MLQLEVGEAKES
+389 MLQLEVSDAKES

-436 DALTELTLSANYR
+436 DALTELTFSANYR

-477 PIFLGT
+477 PLFVGT

-496 GFIGVSI
+496 GFVGVSI
-503 PLNKRKA
+503 PLGGRKA
-510 AVKRQLFYYSF
+510 SKEG
-521 SNSPIKK
+521 
-528 LVSAFNNLT
+528 
-537 FLILP
+537 
-542 HSSASDRT
+542 

>member
-1 MATNKLLSFMKLIG
+1 MATNKLLWSSKIIGVFFMMLIC
-15 MTFIMTIIT
+15 T
-24 LPANAQFLRTS
+24 LSANAQFLRTS

-48 PALTPTKGFINLPV
+48 PALTPTKGYFNLPV

-74 LGYQDIIDIIDDGG
+74 LGYQDIIDIIDDGD

-98 RLKDNNTLNVNFSTE
+98 RLKDNNKLNVNFSTE

-138 NLTKSMFTF
+138 NLTKNMFTF
-147 LNQMETIEDNW
+147 LNEMETVEENW

-209 NRIAMSANL
+209 NRVAMSANL
-218 PTDQQI
+218 PSDQQI
-224 NEWSNDSYWSGS
+224 NQWSSESYWNSMTPS
-236 LGEIETKAKDLK
+236 QAAQAAQELKD
-248 AKFDNYHANLT
+248 KFNNYHANLT

-273 KEEEGKDYVTDFD
+273 QEEEGKDYVTDFD
-286 FDSGNLGIAG
+286 FDSGKLGIAG

-317 SILDLGFISWSKS
+317 SVLDLGFISWSKS

-340 PINIK
+340 PIDIK
-345 GSTYADM
+345 GSTYANM
-352 INITDPQN
+352 VDPN
-360 SVKGAL
+360 NPNTVMNAV
-366 NQLQNDTENY
+366 NQLQNDAQGY
-376 MDLVTQ
+376 MDRVTN
-382 GDVLNYD
+382 GDVLDYD
-389 MLQLEVGEAKES
+389 MLQLEVSDAKES

-436 DALTELTLSANYR
+436 DALTELTFSANYR

-477 PIFLGT
+477 PLFVGT

-496 GFIGVSI
+496 GFVGVSI
-503 PLNKRKA
+503 PLGGRKA
-510 AVKRQLFYYSF
+510 NKEG
-521 SNSPIKK
+521 
-528 LVSAFNNLT
+528 
-537 FLILP
+537 
-542 HSSASDRT
+542 

>member
-1 MATNKLLSFMKLIG
+1 MATNKLLWSSKLIG
-15 MTFIMTIIT
+15 VFFIMLVCT
-24 LPANAQFLRTS
+24 LSANAQFLRTS

-48 PALTPTKGFINLPV
+48 PALTPTKGYFNLPV

-74 LGYQDIIDIIDDGG
+74 LGYQDIIDIIDDGD

-98 RLKDNNTLNVNFSTE
+98 RLKDNNKLNVNFSTE

-138 NLTKSMFTF
+138 NLTKNMFTF
-147 LNQMETIEDNW
+147 LNEMETVEENW

-209 NRIAMSANL
+209 NRVAMSANL
-218 PTDQQI
+218 PSDQQI
-224 NEWSNDSYWSGS
+224 NQWSSESYWNSMTPS
-236 LGEIETKAKDLK
+236 QAAQAAQELKD
-248 AKFDNYHANLT
+248 KFNNYHANLT

-273 KEEEGKDYVTDFD
+273 QEEEGKDYVTDFD
-286 FDSGNLGIAG
+286 FDSGKSGIAG

-317 SILDLGFISWSKS
+317 SVLDLGFISWSKS

-340 PINIK
+340 PIDIK
-345 GSTYADM
+345 GSTYANM
-352 INITDPQN
+352 VDPN
-360 SVKGAL
+360 NPNTVMNAV
-366 NQLQNDTENY
+366 NQLQNDAQGY
-376 MDLVTQ
+376 MDRVTN
-382 GDVLNYD
+382 GDVLDYD
-389 MLQLEVGEAKES
+389 MLQLEVSDAKES

-436 DALTELTLSANYR
+436 DALTELTFSANYR

-477 PIFLGT
+477 PLFVGT

-496 GFIGVSI
+496 GFVGVSI
-503 PLNKRKA
+503 PLGGRKA
-510 AVKRQLFYYSF
+510 SKEG
-521 SNSPIKK
+521 
-528 LVSAFNNLT
+528 
-537 FLILP
+537 
-542 HSSASDRT
+542 

>member
-1 MATNKLLSFMKLIG
+1 MATNKLLWSSKLIG
-15 MTFIMTIIT
+15 VFFIMLVCT
-24 LPANAQFLRTS
+24 LSANAQFLRTS

-48 PALTPTKGFINLPV
+48 PALTPTKGYFNLSV

-74 LGYQDIIDIIDDGG
+74 LGYQDIIDIIDDGD

-98 RLKDNNTLNVNFSTE
+98 RLKDNNKLNVNFSTE

-138 NLTKSMFTF
+138 NLTKNMFTF
-147 LNQMETIEDNW
+147 LNEMETVEENW

-209 NRIAMSANL
+209 NRVAMSANL
-218 PTDQQI
+218 PSDQQI
-224 NEWSNDSYWSGS
+224 NQWSSESYWNSMTPS
-236 LGEIETKAKDLK
+236 QAAQAAQELKD
-248 AKFDNYHANLT
+248 KFNNYHANLT

-273 KEEEGKDYVTDFD
+273 QEEEGKDYVTDFD
-286 FDSGNLGIAG
+286 FDSGKLGIAG

-317 SILDLGFISWSKS
+317 SVLDLGFISWSKS

-340 PINIK
+340 PIDIK
-345 GSTYADM
+345 GSTYANM
-352 INITDPQN
+352 VDPN
-360 SVKGAL
+360 NPNTVMNAV
-366 NQLQNDTENY
+366 NQLQNDAQGY
-376 MDLVTQ
+376 MDRVTN
-382 GDVLNYD
+382 GDVLDYD
-389 MLQLEVGEAKES
+389 MLQLEVSDAKES

-436 DALTELTLSANYR
+436 DALTELTFSANYR

-477 PIFLGT
+477 PLFVGT

-496 GFIGVSI
+496 GFVGVSI
-503 PLNKRKA
+503 PLGGRKA
-510 AVKRQLFYYSF
+510 NKEG
-521 SNSPIKK
+521 
-528 LVSAFNNLT
+528 
-537 FLILP
+537 
-542 HSSASDRT
+542 